1 MELAE
6 LPTLIFFLSSSGIE
20 LPLRSFFLGF
30 LSKYFVMLII
40 TFNIT
45 ILIPKSQNELVIIT
59 TNRSKETNVI
69 DLLEKLHVAQKRV
82 CSLRL
87 YYGKKNYLL

>member
-1 MELAE
+1 M
-6 LPTLIFFLSSSGIE
+6 
-20 LPLRSFFLGF
+20 GF

-82 CSLRL
+82 CSLNLL
-87 YYGKKNYLL
+87 YRKNTENIPLGR